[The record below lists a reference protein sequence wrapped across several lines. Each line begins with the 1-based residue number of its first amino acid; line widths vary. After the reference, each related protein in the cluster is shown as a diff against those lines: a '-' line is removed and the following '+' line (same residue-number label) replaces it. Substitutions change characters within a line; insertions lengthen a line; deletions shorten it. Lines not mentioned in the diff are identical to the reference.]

1 MSRMSKNLEFNFE
14 GFAGVV
20 KEETVKPYQVPVY
33 KVALV
38 RESSQSSVVESIK
51 RPQDV
56 YEIAKNYLAGVDRE
70 NFVVMML
77 DTKNKIIGINT
88 VAIGV
93 LSSCPVHPRE
103 VFKPAILCNSAG
115 IVLIHNHP
123 SGDNSPSQDDL
134 LMTNRLKEAG
144 EVLGIPV
151 VDHVIVGEGNFVS
164 LKERGQI

>member
-70 NFVVMML
+70 HFVVYL
-77 DTKNKIIGINT
+77 SNRIN
-88 VAIGV
+88 
-93 LSSCPVHPRE
+93 
-103 VFKPAILCNSAG
+103 
-115 IVLIHNHP
+115 
-123 SGDNSPSQDDL
+123 
-134 LMTNRLKEAG
+134 
-144 EVLGIPV
+144 
-151 VDHVIVGEGNFVS
+151 HVIRVE
-164 LKERGQI
+164 

>member
-1 MSRMSKNLEFNFE
+1 MSRMSNNLEFNFE

-20 KEETVKPYQVPVY
+20 KEETVKMYQVPVY

-38 RESSQSSVVESIK
+38 RESSQSSVVKSIK
-51 RPQDV
+51 KPQDV
-56 YEIAKNYLAGVDRE
+56 YEIAKDYLAGVDRE
-70 NFVVMML
+70 HFVVMML

-115 IVLIHNHP
+115 IVLVHLHP
-123 SGDNSPSQDDL
+123 SGDPTPSQDDML
-134 LMTNRLKEAG
+134 LTNRLKAAG
-144 EVLGIPV
+144 ELLGIPV
-151 VDHVIVGEGNFVS
+151 MDHVILGEGTFVS
-164 LKERGQI
+164 LKERGQV